1 MVWRAISTLPELL
14 GELDAKETN
23 DQIVIEIRGQEELP
37 QKGKKGPSPEDV
49 MEDKLQAQLRL
60 EKLKNG
66 SMRVVRTNY
75 YVYGLL
81 RKLVQIG
88 DPNEGGKRGGKP
100 APKVAPVSADVE
112 RSEVQ
117 QEGPEQQQ
125 EQSASTR
132 ADSVLKMPL
141 IFSLGR

>member
-23 DQIVIEIRGQEELP
+23 DQIVVEIRGQEELP

-75 YVYGLL
+75 YVHGLL
-81 RKLVQIG
+81 RKLIQIG
-88 DPNEGGKRGGKP
+88 DPNEDRKPGGKQAPQIPLSPKMKVRSQKNSRGN
-100 APKVAPVSADVE
+100 
-112 RSEVQ
+112 RLYQ
-117 QEGPEQQQ
+117 QG
-125 EQSASTR
+125 ATAYWR
-132 ADSVLKMPL
+132 CL
-141 IFSLGR
+141 

>member
-1 MVWRAISTLPELL
+1 
-14 GELDAKETN
+14 
-23 DQIVIEIRGQEELP
+23 
-37 QKGKKGPSPEDV
+37 

-88 DPNEGGKRGGKP
+88 DPNEDRKQGGTQ
-100 APKVAPVSADVE
+100 APPIPPVSQDEGAE
-112 RSEVQ
+112 SE
-117 QEGPEQQQ
+117 EQPRAQ
-125 EQSASTR
+125 AVSTR
-132 ADSVLKMPL
+132 GSSALETPL
-141 IFSLGR
+141 IIGLER

>member
-1 MVWRAISTLPELL
+1 
-14 GELDAKETN
+14 
-23 DQIVIEIRGQEELP
+23 
-37 QKGKKGPSPEDV
+37 

-88 DPNEGGKRGGKP
+88 DPNEDRKQRGKQ
-100 APKVAPVSADVE
+100 APQIPPVSQD
-112 RSEVQ
+112 
-117 QEGPEQQQ
+117 EGAEPEEQPQ
-125 EQSASTR
+125 EQAVSTR
-132 ADSVLKMPL
+132 GSSVLEMPL
-141 IFSLGR
+141 IIGLER

>member
-88 DPNEGGKRGGKP
+88 DPNEDRKQGGKQ
-100 APKVAPVSADVE
+100 APQIPPVSQDEGAE
-112 RSEVQ
+112 SE
-117 QEGPEQQQ
+117 EQPR
-125 EQSASTR
+125 EQAVSTR
-132 ADSVLKMPL
+132 GSSALEMPL
-141 IFSLGR
+141 IIGLER